1 MPKVLTYDFLEM
13 MVKHFLVSYLLECV
27 GPVLN
32 AANKSEYDVLVLV
45 LVMVEVSVM
54 EEPVV
59 YSSLEESH
67 RFKD

>member
-1 MPKVLTYDFLEM
+1 M
-13 MVKHFLVSYLLECV
+13 SYLLECV

-32 AANKSEYDVLVLV
+32 SANKSKYDVLVLI
-45 LVMVEVSVM
+45 LVMMMVEVSVM

-59 YSSLEESH
+59 YSPLEESH